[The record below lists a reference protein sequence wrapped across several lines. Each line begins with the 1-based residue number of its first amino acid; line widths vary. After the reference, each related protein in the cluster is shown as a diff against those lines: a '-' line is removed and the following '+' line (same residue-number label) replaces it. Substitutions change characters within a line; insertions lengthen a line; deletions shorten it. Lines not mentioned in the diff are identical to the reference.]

1 MNSAVDNKLQD
12 ETTVGENNWQQ
23 DDTVP
28 VSFNVETNSRPN
40 SIANTSKEYHD

>member
-12 ETTVGENNWQQ
+12 DTTVGENSQQ

-28 VSFNVETNSRPN
+28 VSFSVEMNSCPN
-40 SIANTSKEYHD
+40 SIAITSKEYHD